1 MTPQNSQKRTEM
13 KHSLTKNHTN
23 VFLGLSPKAI
33 EIKAKIRKWDPIKLT
48 SFCIAKKKKQKNTI
62 NKMKRQPIKWEKILA
77 NDVTNRVLSP
87 KYTNSSHSSITKKQP
102 NGKMSKKPK
111 ETFL

>member
-1 MTPQNSQKRTEM
+1 MGPNQTYKLL
-13 KHSLTKNHTN
+13 HS
-23 VFLGLSPKAI
+23 
-33 EIKAKIRKWDPIKLT
+33 
-48 SFCIAKKKKQKNTI
+48 KKKKQKNTI
-62 NKMKRQPIKWEKILA
+62 NKMKRQPIEWEKILA

>member
-1 MTPQNSQKRTEM
+1 M
-13 KHSLTKNHTN
+13 TKNHTN

-48 SFCIAKKKKQKNTI
+48 SFCTAKKKKK
-62 NKMKRQPIKWEKILA
+62 KRQPIEWEKILA
-77 NDVTNRVLSP
+77 NDAANRVLSP
-87 KYTNSSHSSITKKQP
+87 KYTNSSHSSTTKKQP

>member
-1 MTPQNSQKRTEM
+1 
-13 KHSLTKNHTN
+13 
-23 VFLGLSPKAI
+23 
-33 EIKAKIRKWDPIKLT
+33 
-48 SFCIAKKKKQKNTI
+48 
-62 NKMKRQPIKWEKILA
+62 MKRQPIEWEKILA